1 MTVDLYTK
9 PNCPACTLTKRQLD
23 KREII
28 HNEHDI
34 ETILDEAK
42 ARGITSAPIVV
53 VGEQMWGGFR
63 PDRIDALVA

>member
-1 MTVDLYTK
+1 VTVDLYTK

-23 KREII
+23 KREIN

-34 ETILDEAK
+34 DTILDEAK
-42 ARGITSAPIVV
+42 ARGITAAPIVV
-53 VGEQMWGGFR
+53 VDGQMWGGFR